1 MASTVRQFSELQ
13 PDLDRVSA
21 NINVLSRS
29 VANLDCFYQIS
40 GLRQSLKNLYRR
52 LDEVTAAVKRLS
64 NGTTA
69 GHVNDHKV
77 ESQLRRI
84 DGELT
89 DCQNR
94 MSSLETSCNNII
106 AWLNKNNS
114 DLGIFDEDEVECM
127 KKIIQQFG
135 ETKSEVI
142 GMRSRYISVCTK
154 LN

>member
-1 MASTVRQFSELQ
+1 MNHLHQKLSTTVRQFSELQ

-40 GLRQSLKNLYRR
+40 GLRQSLKNLYKR
-52 LDEVTAAVKRLS
+52 LDEVTAVVNRLS
-64 NGTTA
+64 NGTNA
-69 GHVNDHKV
+69 GHIADHKV

-84 DGELT
+84 DSELT

-106 AWLNKNNS
+106 AWMNKNNN
-114 DLGIFDEDEVECM
+114 DLGIVDEDEVECM
-127 KKIIQQFG
+127 KKILQQFG
-135 ETKSEVI
+135 ETKNEVL
-142 GMRSRYISVCTK
+142 GMRSR
-154 LN
+154 